1 MGLPGLIS
9 TYRFPRRETNDRLET
24 PTLQLIPSCKHNR
37 HVLTTLDTNLCHYVK
52 MSCFFRFLSPP
63 SRISSFK
70 NTGPPQKKSQAPPPS
85 KTPHSF
91 VPVKKCPQFP
101 PSRFSLESS
110 ERTLAA
116 RSCTSKTP
124 QALPICNSI
133 TYGGSQDPQVCR
145 PRIFRWFVG
154 CPF

>member
-1 MGLPGLIS
+1 MGPHKCHSIS
-9 TYRFPRRETNDRLET
+9 NDRLET
-24 PTLQLIPSCKHNR
+24 PTLQLMPSCKHNR

-52 MSCFFRFLSPP
+52 MSCFSPF
-63 SRISSFK
+63 SFTTFK
-70 NTGPPQKKSQAPPPS
+70 NFIVQKHRYPPKKKSSPPPS

-91 VPVKKCPQFP
+91 VPVKKNPQFP